1 MLPILLVD
9 RRRRPYHEL
18 DTVPDT
24 HFIVRVGTFWDVER
38 KKKVTVTDL
47 LSRELIS
54 KQRLDLEKK
63 QQKEWNR
70 LRKV

>member
-24 HFIVRVGTFWDVER
+24 HFIVRVGTFWDAER
-38 KKKVTVTDL
+38 EKKKSHRD
-47 LSRELIS
+47 
-54 KQRLDLEKK
+54 
-63 QQKEWNR
+63 
-70 LRKV
+70 